1 MCNDLGSQSQG
12 SAVKL
17 GGAGQMH
24 GAGSCTSHVFGLL
37 HS

>member
-1 MCNDLGSQSQG
+1 MCSDLGSQSQR

-17 GGAGQMH
+17 GGAGQMY
-24 GAGSCTSHVFGLL
+24 GAGSCTSLVLGLL

>member
-1 MCNDLGSQSQG
+1 MCSDLGSHSQW
-12 SAVKL
+12 SAVEL

-24 GAGSCTSHVFGLL
+24 GAGSCTSLVFGLL